1 MKKVV
6 AGTLS
11 PDAALAL
18 AKAAP
23 MPRPDGPTRVV
34 ILGGGFA
41 GVYTA
46 KYLTALLGSRKDV
59 EVELLSAENYFV
71 FQPLL
76 PEVAA
81 GGIAATHVVNPI
93 REIVPR
99 ARFRCCQVKTIDLDT
114 KRVLVSQG
122 EGLELVSVPYDHLVF
137 CLGKVTSFASMPGVS
152 EHALA
157 MKDLSDAFKLRNH
170 VIRCLELADIE
181 TDAAQKG
188 ALLTFV
194 VAGGGFSGV
203 ETIGELHEL
212 VERSLKYFPRI
223 AHREIEFKLIHSQKL
238 ILPEI
243 PEKLG

>member
-1 MKKVV
+1 S
-6 AGTLS
+6 GTLS
-11 PDAALAL
+11 PEAALAL
-18 AKAAP
+18 AKEAL
-23 MPRPDGPTRVV
+23 PRPDGPTRVV

-46 KYLTALLGSRKDV
+46 KYLTAMLGSRKDV
-59 EVELLSAENYFV
+59 EVELLSGENYFV

-81 GGIAATHVVNPI
+81 RGIAATHVVNPI
-93 REIVPR
+93 REIVPK
-99 ARFRCCQVKTIDLDT
+99 ARFRCCAVKTIDLEK

-157 MKDLSDAFKLRNH
+157 MKDLADAFKLRNH
-170 VIRCLELADIE
+170 VVRCLELADIE
-181 TDAAQKG
+181 TDQAHKR

-203 ETIGELHEL
+203 ETIGEVCEL
-212 VERSLKYFPRI
+212 VHRSLKYFPRI
-223 AHREIEFKLIHSQKL
+223 AKREI
-238 ILPEI
+238 
-243 PEKLG
+243 